1 MTVETTLAEAP
12 DRSAPVAPR
21 PVPEL
26 DLAPGRGLAERMR
39 APTAVPDSAP
49 APASAPAPGPVP
61 SAVASDHGPR
71 RMPLLVLDPSGPTL
85 GERARPVLLLALI
98 LGVALFLGHV
108 AGTQGRALVHDRMLP
123 WILGR
128 SLGIA
133 TYVSLAAMV
142 FLGLWLR
149 HPWRARFRRPGP
161 ESILWAHVALA
172 ACTVALLVGH
182 LTSLALDQYAG
193 VGWTGVFVPWGA
205 QFRPTGVAVG
215 TLAFYLLLLVAGT
228 AALAGSIG
236 RAVWFP
242 IHTASVV
249 VFCMCLVHGVLA
261 GSDSVTLRWLY
272 VVSGFVTL
280 LLQFTRW
287 LAGTLKQGPA
297 VVDA

>member
-1 MTVETTLAEAP
+1 MTDTTLAPAVTQP
-12 DRSAPVAPR
+12 GPL

-26 DLAPGRGLAERMR
+26 DVTNRPLPPLPPLHVDTAPAG
-39 APTAVPDSAP
+39 PSAVAP
-49 APASAPAPGPVP
+49 APAPP
-61 SAVASDHGPR
+61 SEPLPAVAADGTPPR
-71 RMPLLVLDPSGPTL
+71 RMPLLVLEPSGSRFV
-85 GERARPVLLLALI
+85 ERARPVLLLVVVLI
-98 LGVALFLGHV
+98 SSMLIGRVV
-108 AGTQGRALVHDRMLP
+108 GTPSRAIVHDKMLP
-123 WILGR
+123 WIMGR

-133 TYVSLAAMV
+133 CYLSLTGMV
-142 FLGLWLR
+142 VLGLWLR

-172 ACTVALLVGH
+172 ACAVALLAGH
-182 LTSLALDQYAG
+182 LTSLALDSYAG

-205 QFRPTGVAVG
+205 QFKPTAVAIG
-215 TLAFYLLLLVAGT
+215 TLAFYLLLLVVGT

-249 VFCMCLVHGVLA
+249 VFCLCLVHGILA
-261 GSDSVTLRWLY
+261 GSDSVGLRWVY
-272 VVSGFVTL
+272 VLTGFVVL

-287 LAGTLKQGPA
+287 LAGTLKHGPA